1 VSAMVETTEEASGR
15 RAVASWSDLVLAVV
29 LTVLGQVE
37 VRNAGLGVAVAVCV
51 AVQTAAVLLRRSAT
65 VAAAVLGAAGLIG
78 DAVLGPSNTLAGLLA
93 GLLIVFSVARNLA
106 GRRLWISTALIT
118 AAVGLHQVRLPSPD
132 AVGLLANVAF
142 AIVFT
147 AAVWGFGRVMRRR
160 ELEHDR
166 LTRQAREAD
175 ERAAAS
181 TAAAAAAVLD
191 ERARIARELHDTV
204 AHGITVMVVQAGA
217 AEQLLDSDPDKAHQP
232 LETVRRT
239 GQESLAEMRRLL
251 HLLRTS
257 NDDDGRTP
265 PPSLK
270 RLPEL
275 VSQLREAGLPVDL
288 CVEGDPVP
296 LPPGVDL
303 CVYRVVQEALTNSL
317 RHAGP
322 SPTTAVVRY
331 EQDAIHVTVTDTGP
345 APIGPPAAGG
355 GHGLVGMRERVLLYG
370 GTVSAEP
377 APDGGFVVRARIPVS
392 A

>member
-1 VSAMVETTEEASGR
+1 VSAMVETTAGARSR
-15 RAVASWSDLVLAVV
+15 RSAPSWSDLLVAVV

-37 VRNAGLGVAVAVCV
+37 VRNSGLGAAAAVCV
-51 AVQTAAVLLRRSAT
+51 AVQTAAVLVRRSAT
-65 VAAAVLGAAGLIG
+65 VTAAVLGSAGLIG

-93 GLLIVFSVARNLA
+93 GLLIVFSVARNLT
-106 GRRLWISTALIT
+106 GRRLWIATALIT

-132 AVGLLANVAF
+132 TVGMLANVAF
-142 AIVFT
+142 AVVFT

-160 ELEHDR
+160 ELEHDQ

-181 TAAAAAAVLD
+181 AAAAAAAVVE

-217 AEQLLDSDPDKAHQP
+217 AEQLLDNDPDKAHQP

-265 PPSLK
+265 PPRLE

-275 VSQLREAGLPVDL
+275 VDQLREAGLPVDL
-288 CVEGDPVP
+288 RVEGDPVP

-331 EQDAIHVTVTDTGP
+331 EQNAIQVSVTDTGP
-345 APIGPPAAGG
+345 GPVVSPSPGG

-377 APDGGFVVRARIPVS
+377 AADGGFVVRARIPVS

>member
-1 VSAMVETTEEASGR
+1 MVETTAGARSR
-15 RAVASWSDLVLAVV
+15 RTVPSWSDLLVAVV
-29 LTVLGQVE
+29 LTVVGQVE
-37 VRNAGLGVAVAVCV
+37 VRNAGLGIAVAVCV
-51 AVQTAAVLLRRSAT
+51 AMQTAAVLLRHSAT
-65 VAAAVLGAAGLIG
+65 VTAAVLGSAGLIG
-78 DAVLGPSNTLAGLLA
+78 DAILGPSNTLAGLLA

-106 GRRLWISTALIT
+106 GRRLWLSTALIT

-132 AVGLLANVAF
+132 RVGLLANVAF
-142 AIVFT
+142 AVVFT
-147 AAVWGFGRVMRRR
+147 AAAWGFGRVMRRR

-166 LTRQAREAD
+166 LTRRAREAD

-181 TAAAAAAVLD
+181 DAAAAAAVIE

-217 AEQLLDSDPDKAHQP
+217 AEQLLDNDPDKAHQP

-265 PPSLK
+265 PPSLE
-270 RLPEL
+270 RLPQL
-275 VSQLREAGLPVDL
+275 VDQLREAGLPVDL
-288 CVEGDPVP
+288 RVEGDPVP

-331 EQDAIHVTVTDTGP
+331 ERDAIQVSVTDTGP
-345 APIGPPAAGG
+345 APVGSPSPGG

-370 GTVSAEP
+370 GTVYAEP
-377 APDGGFVVRARIPVS
+377 AADGGFVVRARIPVS